1 VAAVTPSGAGYACLA
16 CGAPRDLRPG
26 TTVIQSDPVVLPRK
40 SRPPAVL
47 GNAIPTPTPTPT
59 APAPLRVARP
69 SRAKAG
75 ALRAAGILLLAAG
88 IAGAAVSVVVTG
100 GGAAGILL
108 AVAAGGAGA
117 GVGGLL
123 LRAGGQASARAHRSH
138 GLATEQAVLTLAAE
152 LHGVLRVTDVAR
164 GLGITVAEADEA
176 LSNLADGSRVTAEIT
191 TDGLLV
197 YHFREIESAPRMR
210 VDVDGASEEEE
221 EEQRVE
227 VEDAAP
233 ERNRLI

>member
-1 VAAVTPSGAGYACLA
+1 VAAVTPTGAGYACLA
-16 CGAPRDLRPG
+16 CGAPRELHPG
-26 TTVIQSDPVVLPRK
+26 TTVIESDPVVLPRK

-47 GNAIPTPTPTPT
+47 GNAITTPS
-59 APAPLRVARP
+59 APAPARPLRVARP
-69 SRAKAG
+69 SRGKAG
-75 ALRAAGILLLAAG
+75 VLRAAGILLLAAG
-88 IAGAAVSVVVTG
+88 IAGAAVSVALT
-100 GGAAGILL
+100 GGAAGFLL
-108 AVAAGGAGA
+108 AAAAGGAGV
-117 GVGGLL
+117 GMGGLL

-138 GLATEQAVLTLAAE
+138 GLATEQAVLSLAAE

-191 TDGLLV
+191 TEGLLV

-210 VDVDGASEEEE
+210 VDVDGASDEEED
-221 EEQRVE
+221 EQPVE

-233 ERNRLI
+233 ERERLI